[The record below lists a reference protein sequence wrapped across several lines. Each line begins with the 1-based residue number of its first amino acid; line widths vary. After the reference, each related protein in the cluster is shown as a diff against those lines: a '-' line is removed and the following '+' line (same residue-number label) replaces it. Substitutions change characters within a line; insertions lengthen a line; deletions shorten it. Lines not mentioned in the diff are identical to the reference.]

1 MIRPYDFRK
10 LNQKPQTS
18 FSLRNI
24 PRPYFPTG
32 RLVFNYKDLKTIPH
46 KDIIGSYRTKAVYLS
61 NGKISVLVD
70 ARELS

>member
-1 MIRPYDFRK
+1 MLRPYDFRK
-10 LNQKPQTS
+10 LNTKSQPS

-24 PRPYFPTG
+24 PRPFFPTG
-32 RLVFNYKDLKTIPH
+32 PLIFNYKDMKTIPH